1 MYAKEAHRLRT
12 RLFQEKFM
20 YSVEQHTEKYNET
33 GDVIRK
39 LTYGLRNLQI
49 RRSIATE
56 IWSFDTIQW
65 DLEGFYLSPWN
76 VLQCYLES
84 TLQV

>member
-1 MYAKEAHRLRT
+1 
-12 RLFQEKFM
+12 M

-33 GDVIRK
+33 GDIVQK
-39 LTYGLRNLQI
+39 LTYGLKNLQN
-49 RRSIATE
+49 RSIATE
-56 IWSFDTIQW
+56 IWSFDTIPW
-65 DLEGFYLSPWN
+65 DLEGCYLSPWN